1 MKARLSEI
9 CLHFILPPSAFI
21 LAFHSCLSMFE
32 SSYMIESTALVTEGE
47 FERELRVGVELAR
60 RAGEAALEF
69 YGGPLRVEHKEEFDE
84 PVTQAD
90 RAVNELIVR
99 RLREEF
105 PGDGVLAEESVDTEA
120 RLGRERVWMVDP
132 LDGTKGFIAGTG
144 DFAVQIGLAV
154 AGRSVLGVLYAPATD
169 VLYWAARGHGSWVLR
184 PTSEA
189 EKTLKA
195 ERLRVSDE
203 TELARMRL
211 AESRS
216 HRGPRMDAVVR
227 ALGVRAEVRI
237 HSVGIKVGLLVERQ
251 CDLYI
256 HVSQKTKQWDT
267 CAPEAVLAEAGG
279 RMTDL
284 WGEPLLYNSPDVL
297 NRNGLVASNGA
308 AHDLVIERI
317 RPLLDESGRARV

>member
-1 MKARLSEI
+1 MA
-9 CLHFILPPSAFI
+9 
-21 LAFHSCLSMFE
+21 
-32 SSYMIESTALVTEGE
+32 ALLEVAKGE
-47 FERELRVGVELAR
+47 FERELRVATEIAL
-60 RAGEAALEF
+60 RAGETALEF
-69 YGGPLRVEHKEEFDE
+69 YGRPLRVEHKEEFDE

-99 RLREEF
+99 RLGEEF
-105 PGDGVLAEESVDTEA
+105 PDDGVLAEESVDTER
-120 RLGRERVWMVDP
+120 RLSRERVWMVDP

-169 VLYWAARGHGSWVLR
+169 VLYWAARGQGSWVLR

-189 EKTLKA
+189 GKSLKA
-195 ERLRVSDE
+195 ERLRVTTE
-203 TELARMRL
+203 TNLARMRL

-216 HRGPRMDAVVR
+216 HRGPRMDSIVR
-227 ALGVRAEVRI
+227 ALGVRAEVKS

-256 HVSQKTKQWDT
+256 HVSPKTKQWDT

-284 WGEPLLYNSPDVL
+284 WGEPLQYNTPDVL
-297 NRNGLVASNGA
+297 NRNGIIASNGA
-308 AHDLVIERI
+308 AHAVVVERI
-317 RPLLDESGRARV
+317 GPILDGLGRARV

>member
-1 MKARLSEI
+1 MQGFEI
-9 CLHFILPPSAFI
+9 EP
-21 LAFHSCLSMFE
+21 
-32 SSYMIESTALVTEGE
+32 TLVTRGE
-47 FERELRVGVELAR
+47 FERELRAATELAV
-60 RAGEAALEF
+60 RAGEAALKF
-69 YGGPLRVEHKEEFDE
+69 YGGPLRVEHKEQFDE

-90 RAVNELIVR
+90 RAVNEMIVR
-99 RLREEF
+99 RLSEEF
-105 PGDGVLAEESVDTEA
+105 PEDGVLAEESVDTER
-120 RLGRERVWMVDP
+120 RLSRERVWMVDP

-189 EKTLKA
+189 GKSTKA
-195 ERLRVSDE
+195 ERLRVTGE
-203 TELARMRL
+203 TNLALMRL

-216 HRGPRMDAVVR
+216 HRGPRMDSIVR
-227 ALGVRAEVRI
+227 ALGVRAEVRS

-256 HVSQKTKQWDT
+256 HVSPKTKQWDT
-267 CAPEAVLAEAGG
+267 CAPEAVLTEAGG

-284 WGEPLLYNSPDVL
+284 WGEPLRYNTPDVL
-297 NRNGLVASNGA
+297 NRNGIVASNGA
-308 AHDLVIERI
+308 AHSAVVGRI
-317 RPLLDESGRARV
+317 RPLLAEFGRVRL

>member
-1 MKARLSEI
+1 M
-9 CLHFILPPSAFI
+9 SA
-21 LAFHSCLSMFE
+21 LKG
-32 SSYMIESTALVTEGE
+32 VTEGE
-47 FERELRVGVELAR
+47 YERELRAAVELAR
-60 RAGEAALEF
+60 RAGEAALAY
-69 YGGPLRVEHKEEFDE
+69 YGKPLRVEHKGEFDE
-84 PVTQAD
+84 PVTKAD

-99 RLREEF
+99 SLSETF
-105 PGDGVLAEESVDTEA
+105 PEDGILAEESVDTSR

-154 AGRSVLGVLYAPATD
+154 EGRSVLGVLYAPATD
-169 VLYWAARGHGSWVLR
+169 VLYWAARGHGAWVLR

-189 EKTLKA
+189 GKSARA

-203 TELARMRL
+203 REVARMRL

-216 HRGPRMDAVVR
+216 HRGPRMDALVR
-227 ALGVRAEVRI
+227 ALGVRAETRS

-256 HVSQKTKQWDT
+256 HLSPKTKQWDT

-279 RMTDL
+279 RMTDIF
-284 WGEPLLYNSPDVL
+284 GGPLRYNSPDVL

-308 AHDLVIERI
+308 AHDAVVERI
-317 RPLLDESGRARV
+317 RPLLDEFGRRPA